1 MNINHIFIDTNVLIG
16 AYAGRQE
23 DKDCLHYLST
33 LVGKK
38 VYISALSIAQ
48 LVSVLQKKL
57 PNETIRKIVVDYM
70 HRYEVLSFVDTDITE
85 AVNLP
90 AHDIEDNIQYTIS
103 QKKKCHYFVTNNG
116 KDFRSFKCSVV
127 SPKQI
132 RIIKR

>member
-16 AYAGRQE
+16 ACIGKKE

-33 LVGKK
+33 LVGKQI
-38 VYISALSIAQ
+38 YISALSIAQ
-48 LVSVLQKKL
+48 LVSVLQKKMS
-57 PNETIRKIVVDYM
+57 NEDIRNIVVDYM
-70 HRYEVLSFVDTDITE
+70 HRYEVLSFVNTDISE
-85 AVNLP
+85 AIGMT

-116 KDFRSFKCSVV
+116 KDFRSFRCSVV
-127 SPKQI
+127 SPKQV

>member
-1 MNINHIFIDTNVLIG
+1 MNTNHIFVDTNVLIG
-16 AYAGRQE
+16 ACIGKQE

-33 LVGKK
+33 LVGKRI
-38 VYISALSIAQ
+38 YISALSIAQ
-48 LVSVLQKKL
+48 LVSVLQKKVA
-57 PNETIRKIVVDYM
+57 NDAIRKIVVDYM
-70 HRYEVLSFVDTDITE
+70 HRYEVLSFVDADIKDAIGMT
-85 AVNLP
+85 

-127 SPKQI
+127 SPKQV